1 MLSVGISPWMSALRR
16 GASPF
21 VLTTLAGGSALPEW
35 LSHSRAGGA
44 MMFDSTGKLTW
55 APENLVLRSTW
66 VGGTAGAVGSD
77 AVAPTGW
84 SFAVASGSV
93 AYPAA
98 LVGGGTAVRTSGTAA
113 RPFVQQI
120 VTVAAYTKYMQT
132 VRVDALT
139 TGPLSAANVMTAL
152 MPSGTTIYYINGIE
166 VSSGALISAG
176 DVISAVHSIGA
187 TGGSA
192 TIRFGLGC
200 NGNITGDVTLSAPQV
215 ERVTYETSPRTYNPT
230 TSAAYYGPRFDYD
243 PATLAP
249 LGYLNEG
256 ARTNDVDNIQAWS
269 TANVTRTASAAV
281 APTGVTEAY
290 KIEAATTAGTTFN
303 RTVSAAGSTANTYSI
318 FIKKGSGATDANKFA
333 IYNNSTTTELLR
345 VSVDFD
351 AGTLAYIVGSTGATL
366 TPVGNGWYRLTMTVT
381 SGVSTGNALIVYC
394 GFIGAAETAGE
405 YLYAFGPQL
414 EKATFASS
422 YIWTTTAAATRA
434 SDVCQIIGQ
443 GLIPFQ
449 SDYGWAAVQAR
460 YSVNT
465 AETGAVIAGS
475 SANNRTIY
483 IPTNP
488 TQGFTTY
495 NGTNA
500 LVSSVSAEAAFKR
513 AVFAW
518 NKITPG
524 RRLQATGGTLQ
535 SDANTPNIG
544 ATTQWVGSVNG
555 TSLFVFVHFQ
565 SIALGIGNPSNAEI
579 AAKLTV
585 DGSY

>member
-35 LSHSRAGGA
+35 LSHSRASGA

-55 APENLVLRSTW
+55 APENLVTYSEDFSQAIWSKLGSGTGTAPTVTTGFQGPELGMSACRVQLARG
-66 VGGTAGAVGSD
+66 VGGTSSDYSLIRVLNTAQVG
-77 AVAPTGW
+77 VAHFNSIWLKSNDSSTYKVQ
-84 SFAVASGSV
+84 FYASELAQSISIDVTPVWQRFSVKSLNITTNKAIGVYIIGSV
-93 AYPAA
+93 PTTSQ
-98 LVGGGTAVRTSGTAA
+98 TAD
-113 RPFVQQI
+113 I
-120 VTVAAYTKYMQT
+120 
-132 VRVDALT
+132 
-139 TGPLSAANVMTAL
+139 L
-152 MPSGTTIYYINGIE
+152 M
-166 VSSGALISAG
+166 SGA
-176 DVISAVHSIGA
+176 
-187 TGGSA
+187 
-192 TIRFGLGC
+192 
-200 NGNITGDVTLSAPQV
+200 QQ
-215 ERVTYETSPRTYNPT
+215 ERVTTQSEPSVYKPT

-243 PATLAP
+243 PATLTA
-249 LGYLNEG
+249 LGLLLEG
-256 ARTNDVDNIQAWS
+256 TRTNDVDNLQAWS

-414 EKATFASS
+414 EKAAFASS

-434 SDVCQIIGQ
+434 SDVCQIIGA
-443 GLIPFQ
+443 GLVPFQ
-449 SDYGWAAVQAR
+449 SNYGWAAVQMRAVGLESA
-460 YSVNT
+460 SV
-465 AETGAVIAGS
+465 AFVAGS
-475 SANNRTIY
+475 SSNNYYLFSNAGSGKMLTFNGSVALDTGINVLSSFMRGI
-483 IPTNP
+483 
-488 TQGFTTY
+488 FT
-495 NGTNA
+495 
-500 LVSSVSAEAAFKR
+500 
-513 AVFAW
+513 W
-518 NKITPG
+518 NKVTPG
-524 RRLQATGGTLQ
+524 RRLQGTGGVLK
-535 SDANTPNIG
+535 SDSNNPTIG
-544 ATTQWVGSVNG
+544 ATTQWLGSIGGV
-555 TSLFVFVHFQ
+555 SAFAFFHLQ
-565 SIALGIGNPSNAEI
+565 SIALGIGNPSDAEL
-579 AAKLTV
+579 ASKLTV